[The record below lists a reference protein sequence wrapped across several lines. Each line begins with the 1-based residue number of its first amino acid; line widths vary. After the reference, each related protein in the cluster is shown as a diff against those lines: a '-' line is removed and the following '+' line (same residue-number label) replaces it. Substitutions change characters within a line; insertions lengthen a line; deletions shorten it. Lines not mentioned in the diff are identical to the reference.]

1 MSKKQLKAHNTN
13 PTIRKSK
20 LSILDLPPLQIPDLD
35 WDSDR
40 LLFSSAGCRW
50 NGSPMGAISIEM

>member
-20 LSILDLPPLQIPDLD
+20 LSILDLPPLQIPELD

-40 LLFSSAGCRW
+40 LLFSSAGRW
-50 NGSPMGAISIEM
+50 NGIPMGAIGIEM